1 MQSYRFFKYQTLN
14 FPFLIL
20 ERKAFDDIYQADNQ
34 RNRKKLRKFAND
46 KKLYNVR
53 NDRIRQ

>member
-1 MQSYRFFKYQTLN
+1 MQSYSFFDYHALI

-34 RNRKKLRKFAND
+34 RNRKKMRKFADD

-53 NDRIRQ
+53 NDRNRQ

>member
-1 MQSYRFFKYQTLN
+1 MQSYRFFKYQTLK

-34 RNRKKLRKFAND
+34 RNRKKMCKFAGD
-46 KKLYNVR
+46 KKL
-53 NDRIRQ
+53 

>member
-1 MQSYRFFKYQTLN
+1 MQSYSFFDYQALI

-20 ERKAFDDIYQADNQ
+20 ERKSFNDIYQADNQ
-34 RNRKKLRKFAND
+34 RNRKKMRKFADD

-53 NDRIRQ
+53 NDRNRQ

>member
-1 MQSYRFFKYQTLN
+1 MQSYRFFKYQALN

-34 RNRKKLRKFAND
+34 RNRKKMRKFAND

-53 NDRIRQ
+53 DDRNRQ